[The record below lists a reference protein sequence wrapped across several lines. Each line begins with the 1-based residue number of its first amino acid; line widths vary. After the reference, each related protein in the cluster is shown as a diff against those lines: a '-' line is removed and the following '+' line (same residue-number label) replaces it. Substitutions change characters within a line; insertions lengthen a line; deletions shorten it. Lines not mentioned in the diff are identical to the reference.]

1 MHMTKHR
8 PKRNP
13 VAASAVVLILILL
26 MTVLMTIPVALA
38 DNGGGQ
44 PPKPDISITG
54 IVLSD
59 DEPLQDDEVTLTATV
74 VSNMTLP
81 MANVTIVFLV
91 DMQPIGN
98 ATNLTLMPGTPQ
110 EASTVWVASTGTHVV
125 TAMVYVMG
133 MPLDESATSIEVF
146 VEAKPVGDVPTLLY
160 GLLAIAIVVL
170 GMAIVPS
177 ILSRVRG

>member
-13 VAASAVVLILILL
+13 TTATGVVLILLL
-26 MTVLMTIPVALA
+26 LTVLMAIPVVLA

-44 PPKPDISITG
+44 QPQPDISVTG
-54 IVLSD
+54 IDLSV

-81 MANVTIVFLV
+81 VPDVTVVFLV
-91 DMQPIGN
+91 DKQPVGN
-98 ATNLTLMPGTPQ
+98 ATNLTLLPGTPL
-110 EASTVWVASTGTHVV
+110 EASTVWVASTGTHIV

-133 MPLDESATSIEVF
+133 MPLNESATSIEVF
-146 VEAKPVGDVPTLLY
+146 VEAKPVGDMPTLLY
-160 GLLAIAIVVL
+160 GLLAIALMVL

-177 ILSRVRG
+177 ILSRVMG